1 MPNKAGF
8 SAGVRGGRK
17 SSPLAPSPLAP
28 GLCPWHCP
36 SVPSPPLL
44 GKPVAGREPLPSG
57 QLLTWGVAGPQAQ
70 PWLCPVPLY
79 SHFSSLFLLLCSPP
93 VPWPGLRAVPG
104 LCQACSYRRAFAPA
118 VFLSAMYSPRR
129 RHCAP
134 TSLECPLR
142 CEAAGPALPSS
153 APALFSLQPRPFQH
167 ASRSTGSSSTLEC
180 QLQEGR
186 DPAPRLA
193 PGEGGGGGMLC
204 IKGGGALSSERA
216 PEPQGRTASGGR
228 WSQVWAG
235 LTSR

>member
-70 PWLCPVPLY
+70 PWLCPVPRILT
-79 SHFSSLFLLLCSPP
+79 SPLCSFSCVPP
-93 VPWPGLRAVPG
+93 PSLGLASVLSPGCARP
-104 LCQACSYRRAFAPA
+104 
-118 VFLSAMYSPRR
+118 
-129 RHCAP
+129 AP
-134 TSLECPLR
+134 T
-142 CEAAGPALPSS
+142 AGPLLQLFSCLQCTPPDVGIAPPLHSNVPFAVRPQALPC
-153 APALFSLQPRPFQH
+153 PPRHQLFSLQPRPFQH

>member
-70 PWLCPVPLY
+70 PWLCPVPRILT
-79 SHFSSLFLLLCSPP
+79 SPLCSFSCVLPNT
-93 VPWPGLRAVPG
+93 PWPGLRAVPG

-118 VFLSAMYSPRR
+118 VFLSAMYSPRC

-142 CEAAGPALPSS
+142 CEATGSALPSS
-153 APALFSLQPRPFQH
+153 APAVFPAAPSLP
-167 ASRSTGSSSTLEC
+167 TC
-180 QLQEGR
+180 LQEHRVLVHSGMPAAGGQGPSTTAGPWRGR
-186 DPAPRLA
+186 GRGDALHKRR
-193 PGEGGGGGMLC
+193 
-204 IKGGGALSSERA
+204 GALSSERA